1 MVVSTSTDTPVS
13 KGKAL
18 QVLSTG
24 RRGRLT
30 KMSDKQG
37 EVSAGLTLSKEL
49 EPVQE
54 GQWHSLAR
62 QNRTGS

>member
-24 RRGRLT
+24 RREGA

-62 QNRTGS
+62 QNLTGS